1 MPLHPMHVNK
11 VHLLEGLP
19 SVEEVMAD
27 PVSFARLV
35 EFWTPEDASPPPE
48 VDIRGA
54 EASGPHGPV
63 PLRVYSPPG
72 DALNG
77 RPGLVLVHGGGFVAG
92 DLDDVGNDRMAREV
106 CARAGAVVVSVDY
119 RLATDGIC
127 YPVPHDDVV
136 AAVRWVR
143 EAAPTLGIDPQR
155 LSLGGGSA
163 GANLAAGAALRL
175 RDDDGWMPAALL
187 LVVPV
192 LHPVLPPPS
201 RGLATV
207 LPEVPAMFRFLPEDV
222 ARMNRTY
229 LGGPE
234 SAADGYAMP
243 GLGDLEGLCPTVV
256 INAEYDDLRSSGEA
270 FVAALALA
278 GVDVQQVTVPGMLH
292 PFTILPSSVQPVERA
307 MTLLARVVSTADRA
321 VTDSAGCAQGARGQ
335 EARRA
340 ESA

>member
-1 MPLHPMHVNK
+1 VVLHPFHRSK

-19 SVEEVMAD
+19 SVEEAMAD
-27 PVSFARLV
+27 PASFARIV
-35 EFWTPEDASPPPE
+35 EFWTPHDATPPPV

-54 EASGPHGPV
+54 EAPGPHGPV

-72 DALNG
+72 DALEG
-77 RPGLVLVHGGGFVAG
+77 RPGLVLMHGGAFRAG
-92 DLDDVGNDRMAREV
+92 DLDDPGTDRIAREV
-106 CARAGAVVVSVDY
+106 CARAGAVIVSVDY
-119 RLATDGIC
+119 RLAVNGVC

-136 AAVRWVR
+136 AALRWVR
-143 EAAPTLGIDPQR
+143 NAAASLGIDSLR
-155 LSLGGGSA
+155 LSLAGSSA

-175 RDDDGWMPAALL
+175 RDDDGWLPAALL
-187 LVVPV
+187 LVVPIV
-192 LHPVLPPPS
+192 HPVLPPPS
-201 RGLATV
+201 KALAAV
-207 LPEVPAMFRFLPEDV
+207 LPDVPAIYRFLPEGV
-222 ARMNRTY
+222 ETMNRNY
-229 LGGPE
+229 VGGPA

-243 GLGDLEGLCPTVV
+243 VLAYLGGLCPTVV

-278 GVDVQQVTVPGMLH
+278 GVDVQQVTLPGMLH

-307 MTLLARVVSTADRA
+307 LALLARVVSTADRA
-321 VTDSAGCAQGARGQ
+321 ATDSAGCGQGSRGQ